1 MPDDV
6 LRFYAAWLLTH
17 EMADEGLKAAV
28 RRGEEAQQADGGMS
42 GGPDAFVEGMA
53 AMIAGEKER
62 LKAELASGGV
72 TVPSADET
80 HLALDELR
88 FEVAELRGRID
99 ELISMLE
106 TTLSRLQP
114 ATSGRE

>member
-1 MPDDV
+1 MTDEV

-28 RRGEEAQQADGGMS
+28 RRGQEAQTAGEGMS

-53 AMIAGEKER
+53 AMIAEEKER
-62 LKAELASGGV
+62 LKAELAAGGAK
-72 TVPSADET
+72 PPAADET
-80 HLALDELR
+80 HVALEELR

-99 ELISMLE
+99 ELASMLE
-106 TTLSRLQP
+106 TVLARTAP
-114 ATSGRE
+114 DVGRG

>member
-1 MPDDV
+1 MTDEV

-28 RRGEEAQQADGGMS
+28 RRGQEAQAGGAGMA

-53 AMIAGEKER
+53 AMIAEEKER
-62 LKAELASGGV
+62 LKAELSAGEAQR
-72 TVPSADET
+72 PSADET
-80 HLALDELR
+80 HVALDELR

-99 ELISMLE
+99 ELASMLE
-106 TTLSRLQP
+106 TALARVQP
-114 ATSGRE
+114 PVGRG